1 LGARDIAHHP
11 SAEPTMRF
19 VRVLL
24 VAFSLLL
31 FAGVV
36 QARKA
41 ELVEPAPISI
51 PAGLDQAQV
60 AKEIKRALIGRGWE
74 VTGEQPGQIDSTLH
88 LRDHVASIRIA
99 YDASEVRT
107 SYVGSTNLDY
117 AEKRGKRYIH
127 GNYLG
132 WIGFLVNDITTNFKV
147 TAQGG

>member
-1 LGARDIAHHP
+1 MRLAR
-11 SAEPTMRF
+11 
-19 VRVLL
+19 VVL

-31 FAGVV
+31 SAGVV

-60 AKEIKRALIGRGWE
+60 AKEIRRALIGRGWE

-88 LRDHVASIRIA
+88 LRDHVAKVA
-99 YDASEVRT
+99 YDANEVRIG
-107 SYVGSTNLDY
+107 YVGSTNLDY